1 MNDNQY
7 TVEPGERD
15 PVRPPGLFLVLIAML
30 ALGGLGYAIY
40 PQPVAIQSGP
50 NVVVVDHPPTP
61 IQLTLRPA
69 SRR

>member
-40 PQPVAIQSGP
+40 PQPVAVQSGP
-50 NVVVVDHPPTP
+50 NVGGGGPSANTNPADSPTGK
-61 IQLTLRPA
+61 
-69 SRR
+69 